1 MGHLAKTNQTAELPS
16 RERSHIGLFPGGF
29 FFPEPMIL
37 ISYGIV
43 SIDTS
48 RIHRTKTWRVTTTFL
63 GCLALHLQ
71 TGRQQKAQPGE
82 TRS

>member
-48 RIHRTKTWRVTTTFL
+48 RIHRTKTWRVTKTFL